1 MIYRIRNFFIIAA
14 VMIAA
19 FVLQYTVISRLD
31 FLECAPNL
39 LLVLTVTYGYSRG
52 KNSGMI
58 IGFFGGL
65 MADIFYCEVI
75 GYNALIL
82 VAIGFF
88 AALWR
93 SRYFSNTLF
102 IPMTILVISDIGYN
116 LIYYFIWYVLNSEFY
131 FTYSVIHVMLPNFL
145 LTIVAGLILYKPL
158 LFLNSKLY
166 MYYDMEEDL

>member
-1 MIYRIRNFFIIAA
+1 MIYRIRNFFIIA
-14 VMIAA
+14 VMLVAA
-19 FVLQYTVISRLD
+19 FVLQYTVISQMDL
-31 FLECAPNL
+31 LECAPNL

-52 KNSGMI
+52 KNAGMI

-65 MADIFYCEVI
+65 MADIFYCEVL
-75 GYNALIL
+75 GFNALIL

-93 SRYFSNTLF
+93 SRFYSNTLF
-102 IPMTILVISDIGYN
+102 IPMLILILSDIGYN
-116 LIYYFIWYVLNSEFY
+116 LIFYFTWYVLNSEFY
-131 FTYSVIHVMLPNFL
+131 FVYSVIHVMIPNFL

-158 LFLNSKLY
+158 LLLNSKLY